1 MYTIQYI
8 AIIVILTLMIYA
20 FFRHK
25 KGKLELSDLIT
36 WEAFFIVLLII
47 ALAPLRISIEIKR
60 IFGLGRGLDALFVLT
75 IGLTYILLFKLYLDI
90 DKIEREIT
98 ELNRKISI
106 RLKELEDEIERK
118 P

>member
-1 MYTIQYI
+1 M
-8 AIIVILTLMIYA
+8 
-20 FFRHK
+20 
-25 KGKLELSDLIT
+25 
-36 WEAFFIVLLII
+36 
-47 ALAPLRISIEIKR
+47 
-60 IFGLGRGLDALFVLT
+60 FVLT